1 MQKHAREKASFDH
14 DDVATWH
21 TPRDMLQSTV
31 EVCFVLEL
39 QITKWMPKNW
49 AEFCLGGPSSL
60 DRITCCQSLSPFTGI
75 ELELNWNGIGMLL
88 ELCWIYAGEKLE
100 TRKLH
105 GSRRNF
111 DGITWEVTWN
121 YNRQIKS
128 N

>member
-1 MQKHAREKASFDH
+1 MQKHAREKAFFDH

-75 ELELNWNGIGMLL
+75 ELEWNWNVAGFML
-88 ELCWIYAGEKLE
+88 EKNWKPGNCMEVEEILME
-100 TRKLH
+100 SHGKVLGTIDKL
-105 GSRRNF
+105 N
-111 DGITWEVTWN
+111 
-121 YNRQIKS
+121 QI